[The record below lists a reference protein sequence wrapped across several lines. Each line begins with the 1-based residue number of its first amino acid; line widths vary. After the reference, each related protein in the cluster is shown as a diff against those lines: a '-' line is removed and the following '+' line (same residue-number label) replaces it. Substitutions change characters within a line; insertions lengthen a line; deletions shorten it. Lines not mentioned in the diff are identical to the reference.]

1 MIGNHSKTK
10 LNFNTLSH
18 SHSDTNLVLT
28 LKKEQNFKSNV
39 ETESNES
46 TQPKKKPKAK
56 RYHSREVRLGIML
69 SKEKKRLK
77 DYIENNSKYVK
88 LFGNKRYKDNS
99 PYLYVQDVKKKLDDK
114 KSGLIPVPNKSRKK
128 IKSAEEEKEL
138 YELQRSI
145 VMIRRYMYNHKIGQ
159 DLYYLDKNNIIDFL
173 QLQKWWKY
181 TQKIVMI
188 QKVVRG
194 WLVRKNYFEVRNFGN
209 YLKNLEIHVLFALA
223 RKAFDKIFALTAV
236 KKEIVSIG
244 KVIKQSKI
252 ISHKVIMKII
262 LIQSKY
268 RQLKTKKKF
277 ISYLKRIS
285 KLIPKSNFLFI
296 RKVTYDQQKLL
307 DYLKRIVNIWRKYD
321 LRRKLIIKKRCLPLI
336 MKKSHVSRPTSAAKM
351 IQGWI
356 KRHHYFVCN
365 DKKESVSVPKEQTW
379 NYFTRDLID
388 KKMQEK
394 AFIKPKPPIKDNHI
408 KAYYFYTKEPCFL
421 SKKRSISIHKEIQI
435 IQRNMK
441 RIFIMKRP
449 NEYKE
454 QMSLVDKCY
463 LNIYNQ
469 RILKFNILMRNV
481 YINHFFKKH
490 IKYVPSNKYSDK
502 EIHTIRKIQLKY
514 IKHLYGKNN
523 NKKKTIN
530 DMKYYISKER
540 LIDVYKNIPIIQKKT
555 KKYLSHKN
563 RFDVNKVDNKPL
575 IDICYIKKQY
585 ISNAFEA
592 LLRVQQKIKS
602 FLIIKRIKRENDSIK
617 GKRIYKQN
625 IQSFTTKEIRSFYQ
639 TEIDSIKQL
648 QSYLH
653 KRYKDISSNSLLL
666 YQKGQLCNKTPVA
679 NVYNKKPLY
688 DNVKWFITKKR
699 IELSYGEV
707 YSTNYNRPIK
717 LTYKSVCFLTKKS
730 LYTNDKAITLLQKNI
745 RLFQIKPIKRSS
757 SSSSN
762 YQSELFDVNVNSS
775 VGFITKE
782 RKRIDNQRVEEIQ
795 KKYKVFKSKRNIK
808 SNNKEVSKEYY
819 DNKKKGVN
827 VSCYISKIR
836 VFNNTLKQSHH
847 YIDERKNVIKLCY
860 EYKDIDST
868 KSLCKEINYISKERK
883 QNNVNSISLIQRNIK
898 NSIFKTRAIVK
909 KPAQDKDELILDNKV
924 NIKGI
929 CSITKKRKEEFSN
942 YIKKIL
948 EIQKLIKDY
957 LINKK
962 EKIRNLNDTKN
973 IITKP
978 IAIVCSLIDKER
990 HTDYISKI
998 VLIQNEYKNKLSE
1011 VQRKE
1016 QISVL
1021 SYPTK
1026 KTPCYI
1032 DKKTKYIY
1040 HNLPKNES
1048 MCYTTKKSKESIHS
1062 KISKILTIQR
1072 NIKRFVHKSERNKAF
1087 ISNNSISHNNL
1098 NILYEKPSN
1107 TINKYNIIDSYIT
1120 KKNYRTIPQQKNLC
1134 FINLLCILATKSI
1147 QEFVF
1152 SFLKT
1157 GESPSSSSSSFYKN
1171 IKRLYYYYKDSSEN
1185 NSKATQVISLIISKN
1200 KSNTFNT
1207 FLSSLT
1213 SKDLKLLHNSIYS
1226 SFEDDLLSFL
1236 SSFSLYD
1243 KSFSNPHLLSHR
1255 IKHSNIN
1262 NTNIFSLI
1270 NYIDTE
1276 FSNVLNG
1283 TICPKCYNSNDHCT
1297 CHKVKFDDNNITED
1311 EDDIFDELTAK
1322 SNRIEYDS
1330 IRCGG
1335 KAINRR
1341 PKIVEE
1347 YEDPITHLYTDSLT
1361 SNTINLQSEDAKNYD
1376 SNATFDMMS
1385 TYDSNKK
1392 EISSFKKMIHENTR
1406 NRKNNVII
1414 RNSSSQSNN

>member
-1 MIGNHSKTK
+1 MIGTHHKTK

-28 LKKEQNFKSNV
+28 LKKEENFKSNV
-39 ETESNES
+39 ETEANES
-46 TQPKKKPKAK
+46 SQPKKKPKAK

-99 PYLYVQDVKKKLDDK
+99 PFLYVQDVKKKLDDK

-128 IKSAEEEKEL
+128 IKNAEEEKEL

-188 QKVVRG
+188 QKVIRG

-236 KKEIVSIG
+236 KKEIDSIG
-244 KVIKQSKI
+244 KVIKKSKI

-277 ISYLKRIS
+277 ISYLKRLS
-285 KLIPKSNFLFI
+285 KIIPKSNYFFI

-307 DYLKRIVNIWRKYD
+307 DYLKRIINIWRKYD
-321 LRRKLIIKKRCLPLI
+321 LRRKLIRKKCCLPLI
-336 MKKSHVSRPTSAAKM
+336 MSKSHVSRPTSAAKM
-351 IQGWI
+351 LQGWI

-365 DKKESVSVPKEQTW
+365 DKKESVSLPKEQTW

-394 AFIKPKPPIKDNHI
+394 AFIKPKPPMKANDIKT
-408 KAYYFYTKEPCFL
+408 YYFYTKEPCYL
-421 SKKRSISIHKEIQI
+421 SKKRTINIHKEIQI
-435 IQRNMK
+435 IQKNIK
-441 RIFIMKRP
+441 RIFIMKHP

-454 QMSLVDKCY
+454 KMSLVDKCY

-469 RILKFNILMRNV
+469 KILKFNIQMRNV

-502 EIHTIRKIQLKY
+502 EIHNIRKIQMKY
-514 IKHLYGKNN
+514 IEHLYSNN
-523 NKKKTIN
+523 NNRKKTIN
-530 DMKYYISKER
+530 AMKYYISKER
-540 LIDVYKNIPIIQKKT
+540 LIDVIKTIPMIQKKT
-555 KKYLSHKN
+555 KRYLSHKN
-563 RFDVNKVDNKPL
+563 RFEVNKVDDKPL
-575 IDICYIKKQY
+575 IDICYIKKKY
-585 ISNAFEA
+585 ISNDFEE
-592 LLRVQQKIKS
+592 LIRIQQKIKS
-602 FLIIKRIKRENDSIK
+602 FLILKRIKRENESMK
-617 GKRIYKQN
+617 GKIINKQDT
-625 IQSFTTKEIRSFYQ
+625 QSYITKQIRSNYQ
-639 TEIDSIKQL
+639 TDTTNIKLL
-648 QSYLH
+648 QSYFH
-653 KRYKDISSNSLLL
+653 KRYKDISNKSLLM
-666 YQKGQLCNKTPVA
+666 YQKEQLCNKTPVV

-688 DNVKWFITKKR
+688 DSDKWFITKKR
-699 IELSYGEV
+699 IELAYGEV
-707 YSTNYNRPIK
+707 YSTNYNRPFK
-717 LTYKSVCFLTKKS
+717 TTDKSVCFLTKKI
-730 LYTNDKAITLLQKNI
+730 LYTNDKAISLLQKNI
-745 RLFQIKPIKRSS
+745 RLFQIKPIKRFC

-762 YQSELFDVNVNSS
+762 YQSEHTFDVRVNSS
-775 VGFITKE
+775 IGFITKE
-782 RKRIDNQRVEEIQ
+782 RIIIDNERVGKIQ
-795 KKYKVFKSKRNIK
+795 NKYRVLKSKRNIQ
-808 SNNKEVSKEYY
+808 SNNSEVSNKYY
-819 DNKKKGVN
+819 NYKKRGVN

-836 VFNNTLKQSHH
+836 VYNNTLLQSHN
-847 YIDERKNVIKLCY
+847 YIDEMKNVIKHSY
-860 EYKDIDST
+860 DYKDIDST
-868 KSLCKEINYISKERK
+868 KGLYKEINYISKERK
-883 QNNVNSISLIQRNIK
+883 LNNFNDISVIQRSIKKSIS
-898 NSIFKTRAIVK
+898 KTKEIVK
-909 KPAQDKDELILDNKV
+909 RSAQEHDELIDDKINL
-924 NIKGI
+924 KGI
-929 CSITKKRKEEFSN
+929 CSITKYRKEDISN
-942 YIKKIL
+942 YIKKIIA
-948 EIQKLIKDY
+948 IQKRIKY
-957 LINKK
+957 YFINKE
-962 EKIRNLNDTKN
+962 EKIKNLNDTKN

-978 IAIVCSLIDKER
+978 IAIDNTLIEKER

-998 VLIQNEYKNKLSE
+998 VFIQNKYKNKHSE

-1016 QISVL
+1016 QIHIVSL
-1021 SYPTK
+1021 PAK
-1026 KTPCYI
+1026 ELPCYI
-1032 DKKTKYIY
+1032 DKITMLISQS
-1040 HNLPKNES
+1040 LPKNKS
-1048 MCYTTKKSKESIHS
+1048 ICYITKKYKENLNSKL
-1062 KISKILTIQR
+1062 SKILSIQR
-1072 NIKRFVHKSERNKAF
+1072 NLKRVIHKAERNKDF
-1087 ISNNSISHNNL
+1087 ISNNSFSHNSL
-1098 NILYEKPSN
+1098 NILYEKPS
-1107 TINKYNIIDSYIT
+1107 TLINKYSIIDSYIT
-1120 KKNYRTIPQQKNLC
+1120 KKKYKITPQPKNLS
-1134 FINLLCILATKSI
+1134 FINLLNILSTKSI

-1157 GESPSSSSSSFYKN
+1157 GESPSSTCSSFYKN
-1171 IKRLYYYYKDSSEN
+1171 IKRLYYYYKDNSEN
-1185 NSKATQVISLIISKN
+1185 NSKPTQVISLILSKN
-1200 KSNTFNT
+1200 KSKTFNQ
-1207 FLSSLT
+1207 FLSSFT

-1283 TICPKCYNSNDHCT
+1283 TTCPKCYNSNDHCT

-1361 SNTINLQSEDAKNYD
+1361 SNKNIQSEDAKNYD